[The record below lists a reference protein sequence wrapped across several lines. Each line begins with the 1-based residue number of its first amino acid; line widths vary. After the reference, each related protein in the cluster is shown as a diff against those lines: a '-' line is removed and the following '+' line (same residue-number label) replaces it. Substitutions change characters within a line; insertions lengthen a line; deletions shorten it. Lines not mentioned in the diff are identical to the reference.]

1 MKVYE
6 MKPSEIGWA
15 VEVPDRDAI
24 IIMLTK
30 ENRMLIIS
38 KSNKELVVSEVDV
51 NVVTNKAKDKTEKK
65 AKRKYTRHV
74 KSSMEKRKKLTYLSI
89 KEDAKK
95 GKSLNSSVALAVYKR
110 YGVRLW
116 NNVVADLQSRVNS
129 ARQDEVYSDWL
140 VETVKGILQY
150 YDVTFTDH
158 QLWAHV
164 MFLKG
169 VGIITS
175 RRLGASRGKKIVY
188 VVNRQPEIPKTIS
201 T

>member
-6 MKPSEIGWA
+6 MKPNEIGWA
-15 VEVPDRDAI
+15 VEVPDRNAI
-24 IIMLTK
+24 IITLTK
-30 ENRMLIIS
+30 ENRVLIVS
-38 KSNKELVVSEVDV
+38 KSNKELVVSEVELSMV
-51 NVVTNKAKDKTEKK
+51 TKKVVEKTEKK

-74 KSSMEKRKKLTYLSI
+74 ESVMEKRKKLAYLPL
-89 KEDAKK
+89 KMDEKK
-95 GKSLNSSVALAVYKR
+95 GKSLNSSIALAVYKR

-129 ARQDEVYSDWL
+129 AREDEVYGDWL

-150 YDVTFTDH
+150 YNVTFTDH
-158 QLWAHV
+158 QFWAHV

-169 VGIITS
+169 VGIIKS
-175 RRLGASRGKKIVY
+175 RRLGAGKGKKIVY
-188 VVNRQPEIPKTIS
+188 VINRQTEIPKTIS

>member
-1 MKVYE
+1 MKVLDIYKE
-6 MKPSEIGWA
+6 EIGEA
-15 VEVPDRDAI
+15 VETDRYIIVVFKHMDAMYLI
-24 IIMLTK
+24 EK
-30 ENRMLIIS
+30 EHVEMP
-38 KSNKELVVSEVDV
+38 VSSAVI
-51 NVVTNKAKDKTEKK
+51 EKK
-65 AKRKYTRHV
+65 NIVKKEKKVKRKYTRHV

-169 VGIITS
+169 VGLIKS
-175 RRLGASRGKKIVY
+175 KRHGAGRGKKIAY
-188 VVNRQPEIPKTIS
+188 VINRQPEIPKTIS